1 MKMEIL
7 NRLPFRRKTPV
18 IKTEFEQLLH
28 EKKRL
33 IDQFLPSYVKRLNAP
48 KSLKESMLY
57 SIEAGGKRLRPII
70 TLLTIDA
77 FDKEEELGI
86 DVACA
91 IELIHTYSLI
101 HDDLPS
107 MDNDD
112 YRRGKLTNHKVYGDA
127 VATLSGDAL
136 LTFSFELLAG
146 ITHSKISS
154 EKKLLLIQKLAKA
167 AGAEGMVGG
176 QVSDLEGE
184 HKSLSLEE
192 LEHIHHHKT
201 GDLLRY
207 SVYAGSVLA
216 DADSEQIS
224 HLEQFAKHLGL
235 AFQIKDDILDVE
247 GDESK
252 LGKPVG
258 SDEERDK
265 STYPKLL
272 SLEGAKEKLTEE
284 VVNAKGYLAKANIKH
299 HLLEELLEYIVY
311 RDH

>member
-1 MKMEIL
+1 
-7 NRLPFRRKTPV
+7 V
-18 IKTEFEQLLH
+18 IKTEFEQLLI

-33 IDQFLPSYVKRLNAP
+33 IDQYLPSYVKRLSAP
-48 KSLKESMLY
+48 RSLKESMLY
-57 SIEAGGKRLRPII
+57 SIEAGGKRLRPIL

-77 FDKEEELGI
+77 FGKNEELGL

-91 IELIHTYSLI
+91 IELVHTYSLI

-127 VATLSGDAL
+127 VATLAGDAL
-136 LTFSFELLAG
+136 LTFSFELLAN
-146 ITHSKISS
+146 INNNQISS
-154 EKKLLLIQKLAKA
+154 DTKLILIQRLARA

-184 HKSLSLEE
+184 NRSLSLQD
-192 LEHIHHHKT
+192 LEYIHQHKT
-201 GDLLRY
+201 GDLLLY
-207 SVYAGSVLA
+207 SVFAGALLA
-216 DADSEQIS
+216 DASKEQVS

-235 AFQIKDDILDVE
+235 AFQIKDDILDIE
-247 GDESK
+247 GDEAK

-272 SLEGAKEKLTEE
+272 TLAGAKEKLKEE
-284 VVNAKGYLAKANIKH
+284 VEEAKKFLYEANVKH